1 MTITSMYALV
11 KCIQRWE
18 KVLRPDLIK
27 GKWTDEED
35 EMLKAIVFKGFE
47 HWGKVADQMPG
58 RTSKQCRERW
68 ANYLDPSLLKTP
80 FTQAEDEAVLRL
92 QSEFGNKWAYIAR
105 LIPGRTEN
113 SVKLRYHALVKQF
126 GSKNTTAG
134 PSASKPEGNLVDKSN
149 HHPFAH
155 GMVGNG
161 PYIHHSAR
169 W

>member
-1 MTITSMYALV
+1 MHRIALV

-68 ANYLDPSLLKTP
+68 ANYLDPSLLKTA
-80 FTQAEDEAVLRL
+80 FTQAEDDAVMRL

-126 GSKNTTAG
+126 GEKN
-134 PSASKPEGNLVDKSN
+134 SATVGASGSKPEGTVSR
-149 HHPFAH
+149 
-155 GMVGNG
+155 
-161 PYIHHSAR
+161 S
-169 W
+169 